1 MNIPKIFELRK
12 SNQQA
17 RENVPNKLTIYAK
30 DHHGCILTSVHP
42 GKKSLVPFGAFSYL
56 VGIPISKTFKVP
68 PFREV
73 FANYVICSCID
84 RTEEHEAHETMYM
97 TSQNRNNQ
105 QSTVQGGMKFQK
117 LGLLINPFFHFPTQ
131 KKHQHNCTSQ
141 LHAIAV

>member
-1 MNIPKIFELRK
+1 MGVFLPQFTLE
-12 SNQQA
+12 
-17 RENVPNKLTIYAK
+17 
-30 DHHGCILTSVHP
+30 
-42 GKKSLVPFGAFSYL
+42 KKSLVPFGAFSYL

-141 LHAIAV
+141 LHAIDFSLPWLKTTDFNSFHVFNGFFRFL